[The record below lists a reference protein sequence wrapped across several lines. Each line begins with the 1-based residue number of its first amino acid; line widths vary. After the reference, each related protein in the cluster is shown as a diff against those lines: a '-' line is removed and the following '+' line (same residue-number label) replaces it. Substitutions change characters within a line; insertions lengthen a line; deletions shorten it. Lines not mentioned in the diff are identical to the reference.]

1 MEGIAPFK
9 EGIVMAIEEA
19 VPNTYAS
26 QIHQSDPDLTGLFVS
41 AVERNQN
48 K

>member
-1 MEGIAPFK
+1 MEGIVPYK
-9 EGIVMAIEEA
+9 EGIVIAIEEA

-26 QIHQSDPDLTGLFVS
+26 QSHQSDPDLTGLFVS
-41 AVERNQN
+41 AVERKRN